1 MLAVETG
8 SGSAS
13 SESYV
18 SVSDA
23 ASYAAAHGLTFPASP
38 EAPAEQALRRA
49 TTWLDAAYRA
59 SFPGARTNGRQQ
71 ALQWPRTDAYDRDGE
86 EIASDEIPV
95 EIINA
100 TIEAAVRELA
110 SPGSLSPDVTPAETA
125 KRMKAGSVEI
135 EYFEPSSPS
144 TDQRPIVS
152 VVDDI
157 LSGLLAVKRGPVLFG
172 TAARA

>member
-1 MLAVETG
+1 MLVVETG
-8 SGSAS
+8 TGAS
-13 SESYV
+13 DSESYV

-23 ASYAAAHGLTFPASP
+23 ASYAAARGLTFPTSP

-59 SFPGARTNGRQQ
+59 SFPGARTNGRSQP
-71 ALQWPRTDAYDRDGE
+71 LQWPRTEAYDRDGE

-110 SPGSLSPDVTPAETA
+110 SPGSLSPDVTPAETT

-157 LSGLLAVKRGPVLFG
+157 LSGLLAVNRGPVLFG
-172 TAARA
+172 TAVRA